1 LREGRIQIPH
11 CIDAGYLEHENESES
26 RLEAEKTIA
35 AKPTGGFKRVR
46 KEILRVDTT
55 MSTDDPEITT
65 VTSKGQI
72 TIPSRLR
79 KQFGLEKGTKLMVV
93 PTDYGLVL
101 KKLELPSVEEFQKRV
116 EERAESVDLTMK
128 EVDELVHDARNR

>member
-1 LREGRIQIPH
+1 
-11 CIDAGYLEHENESES
+11 
-26 RLEAEKTIA
+26 
-35 AKPTGGFKRVR
+35 
-46 KEILRVDTT
+46 
-55 MSTDDPEITT
+55 MSTDDPEVTT

-101 KKLELPSVEEFQKRV
+101 KKLELPSVEEFQQRV
-116 EERAESVDLTMK
+116 EERAETVDLSME
-128 EVDELVHDARNR
+128 EVSELVHDARGADE